1 MIKESQP
8 SRQSKAPRVKGGVA
22 LETVFTGPD
31 DNSENETEQGTF
43 SKHRSVTHGKSV
55 SYH

>member
-1 MIKESQP
+1 MIKGSQP
-8 SRQSKAPRVKGGVA
+8 SRQPKAARVKGGMA

-43 SKHRSVTHGKSV
+43 SKHRNKKA
-55 SYH
+55 